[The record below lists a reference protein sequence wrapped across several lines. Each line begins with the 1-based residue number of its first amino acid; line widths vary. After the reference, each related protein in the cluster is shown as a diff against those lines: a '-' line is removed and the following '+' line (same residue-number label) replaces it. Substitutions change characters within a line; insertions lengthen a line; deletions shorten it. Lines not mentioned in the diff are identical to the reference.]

1 MANIND
7 MFLSLIEG
15 LSFQNGVYV
24 DNQKDNETLYEVNR
38 MGSSEALDPQNIK
51 KIVKKTDDAK
61 LFMVDM
67 FDLHIGGQAHK
78 SARAR
83 MVFDFVAKTRNAYTV
98 LGGDIFDNANLEGQT
113 NPTLS
118 KVIPYYQED
127 YLESLPEVRECLREN
142 KIIAAVYGNH
152 DGYTNNRTKAANISM
167 VKSFCKRNN
176 LPYAEYNLLL
186 QLVMPGPGGNDITTN
201 IGITHGSS
209 KTSLV
214 GNACES
220 EKTKFFNAMRAAN
233 LDPSML
239 DIIKFGHLHIDGQIN
254 FQIDVPVRDKNGK
267 SLPDKTKSLAVISE
281 PPMQGLTDYAIRNNM
296 AYSGTNAYITE
307 LQWVQNPRYKYD
319 KDREFP
325 YSLHVSRY
333 NVLDAN
339 RDAYSEQAKEIL
351 ENPLYK
357 EPIELRSEI
366 VDKYLNN
373 NKEILKDFPKVF
385 E

>member
-142 KIIAAVYGNH
+142 KIIAAVYGNEQPRLLPR
-152 DGYTNNRTKAANISM
+152 DQGRGEQDRGTENEVCRYGFAIKGG
-167 VKSFCKRNN
+167 KR
-176 LPYAEYNLLL
+176 Y
-186 QLVMPGPGGNDITTN
+186 
-201 IGITHGSS
+201 
-209 KTSLV
+209 
-214 GNACES
+214 
-220 EKTKFFNAMRAAN
+220 EKT
-233 LDPSML
+233 
-239 DIIKFGHLHIDGQIN
+239 HL
-254 FQIDVPVRDKNGK
+254 
-267 SLPDKTKSLAVISE
+267 
-281 PPMQGLTDYAIRNNM
+281 
-296 AYSGTNAYITE
+296 
-307 LQWVQNPRYKYD
+307 
-319 KDREFP
+319 
-325 YSLHVSRY
+325 
-333 NVLDAN
+333 
-339 RDAYSEQAKEIL
+339 
-351 ENPLYK
+351 
-357 EPIELRSEI
+357 LRSAGSQKMRF
-366 VDKYLNN
+366 VL
-373 NKEILKDFPKVF
+373 
-385 E
+385 